1 MAILVILVLAV
12 LWAAVLLPPILRSR
26 NESGMPGGIGDFVGK
41 LRSGLGHGHASNGD
55 LPALQP
61 IMGPIGGPAPPM
73 PGAPVG
79 PVRPSV
85 PGQMSPTQKRRRDI
99 LIGLGSVA
107 VVTFFMA
114 LMSAS
119 PIFWLLHLA
128 ADGLLGGYIYLL
140 LQFKARNQAR
150 SLGGMPATAGPVP
163 MPSNVSSLD
172 ALRQRHAAPGGNV
185 GMRQSSPALAL
196 RRTAGY

>member
-1 MAILVILVLAV
+1 VAILVILVLAA

-41 LRSGLGHGHASNGD
+41 LRSGLGHGHGSDAN

-61 IMGPIGGPAPPM
+61 IMGPIGGPAPSM

-79 PVRPSV
+79 PVRPSA
-85 PGQMSPTQKRRRDI
+85 PGRMSPAQRRRRDI
-99 LIGLGSVA
+99 LIGLGVA
-107 VVTFFMA
+107 AGVTFLMA
-114 LMSAS
+114 MFAAS
-119 PIFWLLHLA
+119 PIFWVLHLA

-150 SLGGMPATAGPVP
+150 SLGGMPATGPAP
-163 MPSNVSSLD
+163 IPNNVASLD
-172 ALRQRHAAPGGNV
+172 ALRQRHAVNGGGV
-185 GMRQSSPALAL
+185 RQPSPALAL
-196 RRTAGY
+196 RRTAGW

>member
-41 LRSGLGHGHASNGD
+41 LRSGLGHGHASDGS

-61 IMGPIGGPAPPM
+61 IMGPIGGPAPAAPH
-73 PGAPVG
+73 APVG
-79 PVRPSV
+79 PVRPTT
-85 PGQMSPTQKRRRDI
+85 PGRMSPAQKRRRDI
-99 LIGLGSVA
+99 LVGLITAAG
-107 VVTFFMA
+107 VTFMLA
-114 LMSAS
+114 LVAGS
-119 PIFWLLHLA
+119 PMFWLLHLA

-150 SLGGMPATAGPVP
+150 ALGSKPMGLSAP

-172 ALRQRHAAPGGNV
+172 ALRERHSTGS
-185 GMRQSSPALAL
+185 RPALAL
-196 RRTAGY
+196 RRTAGW

>member
-1 MAILVILVLAV
+1 MAILVILVLVV

-41 LRSGLGHGHASNGD
+41 LRSGLGHGHASDGN

-61 IMGPIGGPAPPM
+61 IMGPIGGPAPAAQH
-73 PGAPVG
+73 APVG
-79 PVRPSV
+79 PVRPST

-99 LIGLGSVA
+99 LIGLTAAAG
-107 VVTFFMA
+107 VTFLLA
-114 LMSAS
+114 LVGGS
-119 PIFWLLHLA
+119 PMFWVLHLA

-150 SLGGMPATAGPVP
+150 ALGSMPTAAPAP
-163 MPSNVSSLD
+163 MPSNVASLD
-172 ALRQRHAAPGGNV
+172 ALRERHSTGN
-185 GMRQSSPALAL
+185 RPALAL
-196 RRTAGY
+196 RRTAGW

>member
-1 MAILVILVLAV
+1 MAILVILVLVV

-41 LRSGLGHGHASNGD
+41 LRSGLGHGHASDGD

-61 IMGPIGGPAPPM
+61 IMGPIGGPAPAAQH
-73 PGAPVG
+73 APVG
-79 PVRPSV
+79 PVRPST

-99 LIGLGSVA
+99 LVGLTAAAG
-107 VVTFFMA
+107 VTFLLA
-114 LMSAS
+114 LVAGS
-119 PIFWLLHLA
+119 PMFWVLHLA

-150 SLGGMPATAGPVP
+150 ALGSMPAAAPAP
-163 MPSNVSSLD
+163 MPSNVASLD
-172 ALRQRHAAPGGNV
+172 ALRERHSTGN
-185 GMRQSSPALAL
+185 RPALAL
-196 RRTAGY
+196 RRTAGW

>member
-41 LRSGLGHGHASNGD
+41 LRSGLGHGHASDGN

-61 IMGPIGGPAPPM
+61 IMGPIGGPARATPH
-73 PGAPVG
+73 APVG
-79 PVRPSV
+79 PVRPSA
-85 PGQMSPTQKRRRDI
+85 PGQMSPAQRRRRDI
-99 LIGLGSVA
+99 LIGLIAAAG
-107 VVTFFMA
+107 VTFLLAMVA
-114 LMSAS
+114 GS
-119 PIFWLLHLA
+119 PMFWLLHLA

-140 LQFKARNQAR
+140 LQFKARDQAR
-150 SLGGMPATAGPVP
+150 SLGSMPAAGPAP

-172 ALRQRHAAPGGNV
+172 ALRQRHAGPGGNA
-185 GMRQSSPALAL
+185 GIRQPSPALAL
-196 RRTAGY
+196 RRTAGW